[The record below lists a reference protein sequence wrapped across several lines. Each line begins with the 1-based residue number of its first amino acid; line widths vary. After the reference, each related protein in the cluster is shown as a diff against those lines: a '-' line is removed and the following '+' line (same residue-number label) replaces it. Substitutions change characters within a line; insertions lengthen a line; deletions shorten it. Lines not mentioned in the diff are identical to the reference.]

1 MLNRTPWWQY
11 ILFVVLVLAS
21 VVYAIP
27 SLYGEN
33 PAVEIAFANTSGV
46 DLSAAQKRVEAQLT
60 QQHLA
65 YHKVM
70 LEDHSM
76 VVTFND
82 NDQQLAAY
90 TFLASAYEGHQVTLA
105 LRARAP
111 AWFAEV
117 GAHPIKL
124 GLDLR
129 GGVHFLLDVDVNA
142 VVRAK
147 MDGDV
152 QDLKRDMRDQNIRYS
167 TLKVM
172 AGNRIAI
179 GLQQASDLPKVKQLL
194 AKRHQDYQWLADQKT
209 SYQLQLTQ
217 AAYQALSQRVI
228 SQNMSTLTN
237 RVNELGV
244 AEAVVQQQGT
254 KHISVDLPGIQDVAR
269 AKELLGKTATLRF
282 QLVDESHDLAAA
294 LRGDIPLGSRLY
306 DTQNKQSILLK
317 EQVILTGKS
326 ITNAS
331 TGIDQGGQ
339 PDVQISLGGGGESS
353 FYQATAKNIGKRLAV
368 IYVETKAKKRQVNGK
383 VQVSYKQLETVISSP
398 VINAALGNQFIITGR
413 FTQQEVQQLA
423 LLLRSGSF
431 AAPVSII
438 EERTVGPSLGAA
450 NIQKGMLSLVVGS
463 LLVVVFMALY
473 YRLFGLLAD
482 LALCLNVLFIVS
494 ILSILEATLT
504 LAGMAGIVLTV
515 GMAVDANVLI
525 YERIREELRLGRG
538 VQMAINLGYG
548 RALVTIV
555 DSNVTTL
562 IVAVILFALGSASV
576 KGFAVTLTVGLLAS
590 MVTAIVLTRAMVN
603 ALYGGKRLDRVSIG
617 I

>member
-11 ILFVVLVLAS
+11 ILLIVLVLAS
-21 VVYAIP
+21 VVYAVP
-27 SLYGEN
+27 SFYGED
-33 PAVEIAFANTSGV
+33 PAVEMAFTNTSGA
-46 DLSAAQKRVEAQLT
+46 DLTAAQQRVAEQLT

-70 LEDHSM
+70 IEDHRM
-76 VVTFND
+76 VVAFDD

-90 TFLASAYEGHQVTLA
+90 TFLASAYEGHQVALA

-129 GGVHFLLDVDVNA
+129 GGVHFLLDVDVDA

-152 QDLKRDMRDQNIRYS
+152 QDLKRDMRAKNIRYS

-179 GLQQASDLPKVKQLL
+179 ALQQASDLPKVKQLL
-194 AKRHQDYQWLADQKT
+194 AKRHQDYQWLADQKK

-244 AEAVVQQQGT
+244 AEAVVQQQGA

-294 LRGDIPLGSRLY
+294 LRGDVPLGSRLY
-306 DTQNKQSILLK
+306 EGQNKQPILLK

-368 IYVETKAKKRQVNGK
+368 IYVETKAQKHQVDGK
-383 VQVSYKQLETVISSP
+383 VQVSYKQVETVISSP

-482 LALCLNVLFIVS
+482 IALCLNVLFIVS
-494 ILSILEATLT
+494 ILSVLEATLT

-538 VQMAINLGYG
+538 VQMAIKLGYE

-562 IVAVILFALGSASV
+562 IVAIILFALGSASV

-590 MVTAIVLTRAMVN
+590 MVTAIVLTRSMVN
-603 ALYGGKRLDRVSIG
+603 ALYGGKRLDRISIG